1 MHLVR
6 LQFLFNHLISN
17 NFQIK
22 AQVTI
27 TTLDV
32 HDPLLTSDQLFTI
45 ILLSEGLTTH
55 HWS

>member
-17 NFQIK
+17 SFQIK

-27 TTLDV
+27 TTHDV